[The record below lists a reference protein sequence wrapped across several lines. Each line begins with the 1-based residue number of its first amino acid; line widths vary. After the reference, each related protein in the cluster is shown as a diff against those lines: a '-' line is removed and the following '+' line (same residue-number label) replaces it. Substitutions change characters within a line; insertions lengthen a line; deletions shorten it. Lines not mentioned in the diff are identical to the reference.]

1 MIYIYKN
8 LLATMTRLTPPSP
21 PAGTLRSAATLLL
34 LAIYSSTTSHGFT
47 SHLPQSIAR
56 PTLSNHRG
64 LATLD
69 AAASAA
75 PDLVVISPPGGI
87 GEIASVESALLGGS
101 VRWFVVSAPG
111 AGGGAAEVALTAETL
126 SAMERAGGSIE
137 LAGASADA
145 LLVNGSG
152 DGVDGTSSAVATWC
166 RGADSILCTYDG
178 VMEEKRRVDR
188 AKTAE
193 ERGMGNEENLIKS
206 AVRVAAREAV
216 KAASRG
222 AVKVAVLGA
231 GEELM
236 MDGKEKKKGGG
247 LLQGLLGG
255 NQLEVPETLGE
266 ALMGNVVV
274 VRHGELFGA
283 SASSPESSPF
293 IGGPRIEPTIRD
305 MYTMRSIR
313 IDPTISLSGNVLSG
327 EGSKTNRLSMGEAA
341 SRLALRKISLP
352 SNLSNAQGQDDQDP
366 ALLDISVTS
375 FSGTD
380 APTEDEWQTQFT
392 RLFERLSSPS
402 GGATLFTAEFG
413 SVPNVRRLAEWIAS
427 KWAPAILRS
436 YDIAGTR
443 VGARPVY
450 AVQTED
456 NVVEI
461 VWQELVN
468 FQPVTSGRMV
478 ITVEETGLT
487 AARGKGDETKG
498 FGKVSRVPLP
508 GEDILVRRLGDAAS
522 QAVEKGLATKAK
534 IASKEKPK
542 PKPVESKPVA
552 AVVSAPAVESSPA
565 ASSSEAGPR
574 SAGARRSSE
583 RSRGRRKAEP
593 PSEE

>member
-1 MIYIYKN
+1 MFCFYFCKIEN
-8 LLATMTRLTPPSP
+8 GFRFRSLTFVS
-21 PAGTLRSAATLLL
+21 LR
-34 LAIYSSTTSHGFT
+34 FT
-47 SHLPQSIAR
+47 SLKMGNILYLTSKFTT
-56 PTLSNHRG
+56 TLSEQHWQPISCIKW
-64 LATLD
+64 TKYTEQLD
-69 AAASAA
+69 QINITT
-75 PDLVVISPPGGI
+75 P
-87 GEIASVESALLGGS
+87 
-101 VRWFVVSAPG
+101 
-111 AGGGAAEVALTAETL
+111 
-126 SAMERAGGSIE
+126 
-137 LAGASADA
+137 
-145 LLVNGSG
+145 
-152 DGVDGTSSAVATWC
+152 
-166 RGADSILCTYDG
+166 
-178 VMEEKRRVDR
+178 
-188 AKTAE
+188 
-193 ERGMGNEENLIKS
+193 
-206 AVRVAAREAV
+206 
-216 KAASRG
+216 
-222 AVKVAVLGA
+222 
-231 GEELM
+231 
-236 MDGKEKKKGGG
+236 
-247 LLQGLLGG
+247 Q
-255 NQLEVPETLGE
+255 
-266 ALMGNVVV
+266 
-274 VRHGELFGA
+274 
-283 SASSPESSPF
+283 PESSPF

-327 EGSKTNRLSMGEAA
+327 EGSKTNRLSIGEAA

-366 ALLDISVTS
+366 ALLDISLTS
-375 FSGTD
+375 FTGTD

-522 QAVEKGLATKAK
+522 QAVEKGLATK
-534 IASKEKPK
+534 
-542 PKPVESKPVA
+542 
-552 AVVSAPAVESSPA
+552 VSETD
-565 ASSSEAGPR
+565 
-574 SAGARRSSE
+574 
-583 RSRGRRKAEP
+583 KLI
-593 PSEE
+593 

>member
-1 MIYIYKN
+1 M
-8 LLATMTRLTPPSP
+8 ARLTPLHP

-34 LAIYSSTTSHGFT
+34 LALHSSPTSHGFT
-47 SHLPQSIAR
+47 PRLPRSIAR
-56 PTLSNHRG
+56 PAVAPGTTNGAQRRG
-64 LATLD
+64 LAPR
-69 AAASAA
+69 AAAGSTA

-87 GEIASVESALLGGS
+87 GEIASIESALLGGS

-111 AGGGAAEVALTAETL
+111 GGGDAANVALTAETL
-126 SAMERAGGSIE
+126 SSMERAGGSIE
-137 LAGASADA
+137 LAGASADT
-145 LLVNGSG
+145 LLMNG
-152 DGVDGTSSAVATWC
+152 DGADGTSSAVAQWC

-178 VMEEKRRVDR
+178 VAEEKRRVDR

-216 KAASRG
+216 RAASRG

-231 GEELM
+231 EEELM
-236 MDGKEKKKGGG
+236 MEDGEKKKGGGG
-247 LLQGLLGG
+247 LLQGLFAGK
-255 NQLEVPETLGE
+255 QMEVPETLGE

-293 IGGPRIEPTIRD
+293 IGGPRIEPIIRD

-313 IDPTISLSGNVLSG
+313 IDPTISLSGNILSG
-327 EGSKTNRLSMGEAA
+327 EGSKTNRLSLGEAA
-341 SRLALRKISLP
+341 SRLALRKILLP
-352 SNLSNAQGQDDQDP
+352 SNLSNAQVQDDRDP
-366 ALLDISVTS
+366 ALLDLSLTS
-375 FSGTD
+375 FRGTD
-380 APTEDEWQTQFT
+380 PPTEDEWQTQFA

-413 SVPNVRRLAEWIAS
+413 SVPNVPRLAEWIAS

-450 AVQTED
+450 AVQTEE

-461 VWQELVN
+461 VWQELVD

-534 IASKEKPK
+534 IASKEKSK
-542 PKPVESKPVA
+542 PKPVETKPVA
-552 AVVSAPAVESSPA
+552 AVVSAPAVEPVPA
-565 ASSSEAGPR
+565 TSSSESGPR

-583 RSRGRRKAEP
+583 RSRGRRKDAP
-593 PSEE
+593 PSE